1 MEWRIRG
8 IAITMKMVKCNSF
21 HSEKALCIK
30 IKRGFRRAMI
40 LFKYN
45 NLKRVF
51 DIVFSLILLLVTSPI
66 LVLSLV
72 IVYLQ
77 DFKEPLFSQKRLGL
91 NNKVIKIYKIRSMVH
106 NAEKNGIKWTSV
118 NDLRITWFGKF
129 IRKTRIDEI
138 PQLFN
143 VLKGEMSIIGPRPEL
158 EFFYNEFEKN
168 IPNFRDRLVVKP
180 GLTGWAQING
190 GYNITPQKKL
200 DLDLY
205 YIKNIGYKLELIIF
219 FRTIKIIFTGEGAR

>member
-8 IAITMKMVKCNSF
+8 IAITMKMVKCNNF
-21 HSEKALCIK
+21 PSEKALCIK

-45 NLKRVF
+45 SLKRIF

-91 NNKVIKIYKIRSMVH
+91 NNKVIKIYKIRSMVN
-106 NAEKNGIKWTSV
+106 NAEENGVKWTSA

-158 EFFYNEFEKN
+158 EFFYNEFEKT

-205 YIKNIGYKLELIIF
+205 YIKNIGYKLEVKIF
-219 FRTIKIIFTGEGAR
+219 LKTIKVIFTGDGAR

>member
-21 HSEKALCIK
+21 PSEKALCIK
-30 IKRGFRRAMI
+30 IKRGFGRAMI

-45 NLKRVF
+45 SLKRIF

-106 NAEKNGIKWTSV
+106 NAEENGVKWTSA

-205 YIKNIGYKLELIIF
+205 YIKNIGYKLEVKIF
-219 FRTIKIIFTGEGAR
+219 LKTIKVIFTGDGAR

>member
-8 IAITMKMVKCNSF
+8 IAITMKMVKFSSF

-91 NNKVIKIYKIRSMVH
+91 NNKEIKIYKIRSMVH
-106 NAEKNGIKWTSV
+106 NAEKNGMKWTSV

-219 FRTIKIIFTGEGAR
+219 FRTIKIIFTGDGAR

>member
-1 MEWRIRG
+1 MEWRIRE
-8 IAITMKMVKCNSF
+8 IAITTKTVKYNSSP
-21 HSEKALCIK
+21 SEKALCIK
-30 IKRGFRRAMI
+30 IKRGFRGNMI

-45 NLKRVF
+45 NLKRIF
-51 DIVFSLILLLVTSPI
+51 DIVFSLILLLATSPI
-66 LVLSLV
+66 LVLSLI

-91 NNKVIKIYKIRSMVH
+91 NNKVITIYKVRSMVH
-106 NAEKNGIKWTSV
+106 NAEKNGVKWASA
-118 NDLRITWFGKF
+118 NDLRITKFGKF
-129 IRKTRIDEI
+129 IRKTRVDEL

-143 VLKGEMSIIGPRPEL
+143 VLKGDMSIIGPRPEL
-158 EFFYNEFEKN
+158 EFFYKEFEKT

-190 GYNITPQKKL
+190 GYNITPRKKL

-205 YIKNIGYKLELIIF
+205 YIKNIGFKLEVKIF
-219 FRTIKIIFTGEGAR
+219 FKTIKAIFTGDGAR

>member
-1 MEWRIRG
+1 M
-8 IAITMKMVKCNSF
+8 
-21 HSEKALCIK
+21 K

-45 NLKRVF
+45 SLKRIF

-106 NAEKNGIKWTSV
+106 NAEENGVKWTSA

-205 YIKNIGYKLELIIF
+205 YIKNIGYKLEVKIF
-219 FRTIKIIFTGEGAR
+219 LKTIKVIFTGDGAR